1 MMGGTLLSLL
11 KGGDVG
17 DAVVDGG
24 DGGDVDVVVVAVVD
38 GGDVDGVER
47 APVGYAWGRGG
58 SGPHVHPSAE
68 PIGHLNCHHHH
79 RSHHLP
85 IPCRHHRT
93 HYL

>member
-24 DGGDVDVVVVAVVD
+24 DVDVVGGAV
-38 GGDVDGVER
+38 VDGVER

>member
-1 MMGGTLLSLL
+1 MGGTLLSLL
-11 KGGDVG
+11 KGVDVG

-24 DGGDVDVVVVAVVD
+24 DGDDVDVV
-38 GGDVDGVER
+38 GGDVDSVEK

>member
-24 DGGDVDVVVVAVVD
+24 DI
-38 GGDVDGVER
+38 DGVER

>member
-24 DGGDVDVVVVAVVD
+24 DVDVV
-38 GGDVDGVER
+38 GVER

-68 PIGHLNCHHHH
+68 PIGHLDCHHHH

>member
-17 DAVVDGG
+17 D
-24 DGGDVDVVVVAVVD
+24 AVVD

>member
-24 DGGDVDVVVVAVVD
+24 D

-68 PIGHLNCHHHH
+68 PIGHLDCHHHH